1 MQRRA
6 VSAEAASEGEF
17 DVSAGQSADWG
28 AVEDEDGEVG
38 RCGA

>member
-17 DVSAGQSADWG
+17 RVFVGQNADWG

-38 RCGA
+38 GWGA